1 MAKTR
6 LYRAVESGDV
16 DRVKACLQGVSS
28 PNGLTQYLLL
38 ASERGYLEM
47 VKELLKAGAEASKQ
61 MGNCSALIIAL
72 KNNQFDIV
80 KELLRTSGGRMAQA
94 NEAYIALLFAC
105 VDNYLE
111 TVKEL
116 LHEKNL
122 DCNLQLLDG
131 YNTLLVASTLGYAQ
145 IVQELL
151 KAGADPNARNSYG
164 ENSLFLASRRGHFEV
179 VQELLKAGADVN
191 LQNEDGE
198 NALIRASEHGHLEI
212 VQELLKAGADVNLQN
227 EDGENALI
235 LASQNRHFKVVQEL
249 LKAGADVN
257 MRNRRGISVLSS
269 FLKCVEYFEV
279 NESMVNMIQMFNIA
293 GYQATA
299 KEIMEYLSISRF
311 GDVLLKL
318 LLRSPAPVR
327 SVVDVA
333 RNHSNR
339 DLYEQLILPRLQLLT
354 CASARY
360 ISTRSLWTIL
370 PIELLMKLK
379 TFLISK

>member
-198 NALIRASEHGHLEI
+198 NALI
-212 VQELLKAGADVNLQN
+212 
-227 EDGENALI
+227 

-299 KEIMEYLSISRF
+299 KEIMDYLSISRF

-370 PIELLMKLK
+370 PIELLMKLR